1 MFTIE
6 KKILDVIIQ
15 RIRTLLEDEL
25 IAIIA
30 YGSRVRGDFHDT
42 SDFDILIIVKKK
54 SFALLNMINQIITE
68 EETNSLNNFGVVVKG
83 LNMFNQEKNST
94 LHFIK
99 ILKMKGK
106 CSMVELS
113 KEEKISLSDIRFEK
127 SKTML
132 TDAKKSFETEMYK
145 TSVNRSY
152 YAVLHAARSLL
163 ILQGVDPLRHEG
175 VKTMLLLHFVKSKL
189 LS

>member
-30 YGSRVRGDFHDT
+30 YGSRVREDFHDT

-83 LNMFNQEKNST
+83 LNMFNQEKKFNT
-94 LHFIK
+94 PFYQNIK
-99 ILKMKGK
+99 NEGK
-106 CSMVELS
+106 VFYGGIE
-113 KEEKISLSDIRFEK
+113 
-127 SKTML
+127 
-132 TDAKKSFETEMYK
+132 
-145 TSVNRSY
+145 
-152 YAVLHAARSLL
+152 
-163 ILQGVDPLRHEG
+163 
-175 VKTMLLLHFVKSKL
+175 
-189 LS
+189 